1 MKEIEMKSILVA
13 VTAFAALAL
22 APCASAQLQGGA
34 VVVGESEAVVTVV
47 SIDRKARTVTL
58 RGPQGRTL
66 TMNVPPEAQNLD
78 KVKKGS
84 RFQVRYVESVAVALS
99 KGGVAS
105 ASTDRTV
112 RLAPK
117 GATPGGYVV
126 NTLQISA
133 TVEALDRTRRTIAV
147 RGPQGNELEFQV
159 APEVQMEGI
168 QLGDL
173 VTVVYANALALQMLP
188 KESKAAAKSAKP
200 G

>member
-1 MKEIEMKSILVA
+1 MKHSLIA
-13 VTAFAALAL
+13 AAAFATLVL
-22 APCASAQLQGGA
+22 APYAGAQIKDGV

-47 SIDRKARTVTL
+47 SVDRKARTVTL
-58 RGPQGRTL
+58 RGPKGRTV

-84 RFQVRYVESVAVALS
+84 RFQVRYVESVAVAVS

-117 GATPGGYVV
+117 GATPGGVVV
-126 NTLQISA
+126 NTMQISA

-147 RGPQGNELEFQV
+147 KGPKGKELEFQV
-159 APEVQMEGI
+159 APDVQLEAI

-173 VTVVYANALALQMLP
+173 VTVVYAEALAMQMLP
-188 KESKAAAKSAKP
+188 KESKAAKSAKP
-200 G
+200 N

>member
-1 MKEIEMKSILVA
+1 MKSTLVA
-13 VTAFAALAL
+13 AAAFAALAL
-22 APCASAQLQGGA
+22 APCASAQIKDGV

-47 SIDRKARTVTL
+47 SVDRKARTVTM
-58 RGPQGRTL
+58 RGPKGRTV

-78 KVKKGS
+78 QVKKGS

-105 ASTDRTV
+105 VSKDQAV

-117 GATPGGYVV
+117 GGTPGGIVV
-126 NTLQISA
+126 NTMQISA

-147 RGPQGNELEFQV
+147 RGPKGNELEFQV
-159 APEVQMEGI
+159 APDVKLEGI

-173 VTVVYANALALQMLP
+173 VTVAYAEALAMQMLP
-188 KESKAAAKSAKP
+188 KESKAAKSARPK
-200 G
+200 

>member
-22 APCASAQLQGGA
+22 APCASAQVQGGA
-34 VVVGESEAVVTVV
+34 V
-47 SIDRKARTVTL
+47 
-58 RGPQGRTL
+58 
-66 TMNVPPEAQNLD
+66 
-78 KVKKGS
+78 
-84 RFQVRYVESVAVALS
+84 
-99 KGGVAS
+99 
-105 ASTDRTV
+105 
-112 RLAPK
+112 
-117 GATPGGYVV
+117 
-126 NTLQISA
+126 
-133 TVEALDRTRRTIAV
+133 AV

>member
-1 MKEIEMKSILVA
+1 MKEITMKSTLVA
-13 VTAFAALAL
+13 AAAFATLAL
-22 APCASAQLQGGA
+22 APCASAQIKDGV

-47 SIDRKARTVTL
+47 SVDRKARTVTV
-58 RGPQGRTL
+58 RGPQGRTV
-66 TMNVPPEAQNLD
+66 TINVPPESQNLD
-78 KVKKGS
+78 QVKKGS

-105 ASTDRTV
+105 ASKDQKV

-117 GATPGGYVV
+117 GATPGGIVV
-126 NTLQISA
+126 NTMQISA

-159 APEVQMEGI
+159 APDVKLEGI

-173 VTVVYANALALQMLP
+173 VTVVYAEALTLQMLP
-188 KESKAAAKSAKP
+188 KESKAAKSAK
-200 G
+200 